1 MKSTSLCSCI
11 EHAEHKSMKVMRC
24 NVILSINKLSL
35 ADIYLLVVHMALVES
50 SPLTDYSLH
59 GANTA

>member
-1 MKSTSLCSCI
+1 
-11 EHAEHKSMKVMRC
+11 MKVMRC
-24 NVILSINKLSL
+24 NVILSVNKLSL